1 MLHVVKLQTMR
12 TVIDSIRQFFE
23 SLDLT
28 DFPSWAAIG
37 GAMDP
42 IAWAL
47 AAMMVGAIGLGLY
60 FGIGTRRRLPTVD
73 DVDVTP
79 EILLKQ
85 LQRDPTLLPP
95 SSILRKLGAELTLDL
110 LNYGD
115 QTDDKGWRFRWGSI
129 RNELLDLLSSQ
140 NAFGPIHALARYY
153 RSEGKEEPDTI
164 RIRRTAL
171 IHKLGAMR
179 HLAPNSDGVPSE
191 LRIRCH
197 PAEVVGDLGFNGTA
211 VWLMPD
217 EPASPARGPIIEME
231 PIVFRTLDEVEL
243 NLHIRR
249 TPTEGGG
256 FRMQLNKR
264 RDMWVVTHEEMEWA
278 S

>member
-1 MLHVVKLQTMR
+1 
-12 TVIDSIRQFFE
+12 
-23 SLDLT
+23 
-28 DFPSWAAIG
+28 
-37 GAMDP
+37 MDEV
-42 IAWAL
+42 AWIL
-47 AAMMVGAIGLGLY
+47 VAMMILAVALGIY
-60 FGIGTRRRLPTVD
+60 YGFGTRRRFPKID
-73 DVDVTP
+73 DVDVSP

-85 LQRDPTLLPP
+85 LKRDPTLLPP
-95 SSILRKLGAELTLDL
+95 LSILRRLGAELTLQL
-110 LNYGD
+110 LDYGD
-115 QTDDKGWRFRWGSI
+115 QTDDKEWRFRWGSI
-129 RNELLDLLSSQ
+129 RNELIKLLSSQ

-153 RSEGKEEPDTI
+153 RSENKEEPDTI

-171 IHKLGAMR
+171 IHKLGSTR
-179 HLAPNSDGVPSE
+179 YLSPNSDGLPSE

-197 PAEVVGDLGFNGTA
+197 PAEIVGDLGFNGTA

-217 EPASPARGPIIEME
+217 EPANTPRGPMIEME
-231 PIVFRTLDEVEL
+231 PIEFRTLKEVEL

-264 RDMWVVTHEEMEWA
+264 RGMWVVTHEEMEWA

>member
-1 MLHVVKLQTMR
+1 MR
-12 TVIDSIRQFFE
+12 ALIDSIRQFFE
-23 SLDLT
+23 SLNPANLPPAVATGDSTDLV
-28 DFPSWAAIG
+28 
-37 GAMDP
+37 
-42 IAWAL
+42 AWTL
-47 AAMMVGAIGLGLY
+47 AALMVGAIGLGLY
-60 FGIGTRRRLPTVD
+60 FGIGTRRRMPTVD
-73 DVDVTP
+73 DVDITP
-79 EILLKQ
+79 EILLNQ
-85 LQRDPTLLPP
+85 LKRDPTLLPP

-115 QTDDKGWRFRWGSI
+115 QTDDKEWRFRWGSI

-153 RSEGKEEPDTI
+153 RSESKEEPDTI

-171 IHKLGAMR
+171 IHKLGSTR
-179 HLAPNSDGVPSE
+179 HLSPNSDGMPSE

-217 EPASPARGPIIEME
+217 EPASPARGPVIEME
-231 PIVFRTLDEVEL
+231 PIIFRTLNEVEL
-243 NLHIRR
+243 NMHIRR